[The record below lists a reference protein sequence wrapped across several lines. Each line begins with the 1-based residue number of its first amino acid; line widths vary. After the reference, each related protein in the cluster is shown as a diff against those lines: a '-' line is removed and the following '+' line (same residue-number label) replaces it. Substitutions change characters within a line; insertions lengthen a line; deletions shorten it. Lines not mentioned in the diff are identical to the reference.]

1 MVGVGLLGLSGLR
14 ESPRCGRT
22 TRHSSVIA
30 AARGLSSPWPVWVT
44 APRDRCTD
52 GHPFESLPSVLP
64 APREQKRPRVRPSS
78 PRERSAFL
86 PKRWFYEIED
96 VSFCRPFVFPTVRG
110 LRGAHVLSSGEPS
123 RRSAAACPAG
133 ADVSRFWRLEGGGRA
148 AVWSGCP
155 EGLLPPSPARV
166 LVCVVS
172 ALVSG
177 RRCSRE
183 LGNVPSC
190 SEAWEELVIMPH
202 VQQNSAVRPLVLP
215 LSLLGG
221 SDCPVSS
228 LVSRLPGFCVS

>member
-1 MVGVGLLGLSGLR
+1 M
-14 ESPRCGRT
+14 
-22 TRHSSVIA
+22 
-30 AARGLSSPWPVWVT
+30 
-44 APRDRCTD
+44 
-52 GHPFESLPSVLP
+52 
-64 APREQKRPRVRPSS
+64 
-78 PRERSAFL
+78 
-86 PKRWFYEIED
+86 
-96 VSFCRPFVFPTVRG
+96 
-110 LRGAHVLSSGEPS
+110 
-123 RRSAAACPAG
+123 
-133 ADVSRFWRLEGGGRA
+133 
-148 AVWSGCP
+148 WSGCP